1 MNEMWNE
8 MSLEQRTEFQEV
20 FISYHSSVAKLD
32 LEDTD
37 NSSQDKSTM
46 PVYLRRCFDDAIH
59 SKRPSDIYVAV
70 PTHTNRIRIGLVA
83 CIPIGWREYF
93 IQRKYKH
100 NIAKILKV

>member
-1 MNEMWNE
+1 MWNE

-32 LEDTD
+32 LEDSD
-37 NSSQDKSTM
+37 NLSQDKSTM
-46 PVYLRRCFDDAIH
+46 PAYLRRCFDDAIF
-59 SKRPSDIYVAV
+59 SKCPSDIYVAV